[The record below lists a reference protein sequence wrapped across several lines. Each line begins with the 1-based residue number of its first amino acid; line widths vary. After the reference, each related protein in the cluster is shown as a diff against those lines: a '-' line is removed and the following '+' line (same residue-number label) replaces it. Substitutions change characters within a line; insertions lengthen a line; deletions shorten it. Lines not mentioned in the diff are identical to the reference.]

1 MSSRLKKLATY
12 CFSPSA
18 LRVESE
24 SHPEDRMRVVQAG
37 DCGLIDDTRRGWYN
51 QARGELAP
59 GFAITPE
66 DVVVDV
72 GCGTGDVSAFAASF
86 GADVIST
93 DIDPAKIENVKRK
106 FAQRGLNAG
115 SFQAFVSDSNP
126 LPLADKTASKVI
138 SMEVMEHVDD
148 PAHFLA
154 ELVRIGKPG
163 AAYLITVP
171 DPVAETVQTA
181 FAPSKYWQK
190 PNHLRIIQRDE
201 LDRLIENA
209 GLQIEQHTHTG
220 IFWSMWWIFFWASEQ
235 EFGAPQGPVLENWT
249 RTWHE
254 LLKLPQGDAARQALD
269 AFMPKSQVIVAR
281 KAA

>member
-1 MSSRLKKLATY
+1 MAHFCISQFAENGTSDL
-12 CFSPSA
+12 
-18 LRVESE
+18 
-24 SHPEDRMRVVQAG
+24 DRKPAQQVIQAG

-51 QARGELAP
+51 RESGEIAK
-59 GFAITPE
+59 GFAITAD

-72 GCGTGDVSAFAASF
+72 GCGGGDVCAFAASF
-86 GADVIST
+86 GAEVIGT
-93 DIDPAKIENVKRK
+93 DIDPAKIEQIKRK
-106 FAQRGLNAG
+106 MARGQTSQ
-115 SFQAFVSDSNP
+115 SFQAYVSDSAP
-126 LPLADKTASKVI
+126 LPIADNTATKVI

-148 PAHFLA
+148 PSQFLA

-163 AAYLITVP
+163 ATYLITVP
-171 DPVAETVQTA
+171 DPVAETVQTK
-181 FAPSKYWQK
+181 FAPSVYWEK

-220 IFWSMWWIFFWASEQ
+220 IFWAMWWIFFWASEQ

-249 RTWHE
+249 RTWYE
-254 LLKLPQGDAARQALD
+254 LLNLPHGDAARAALD
-269 AFMPKSQVIVAR
+269 ALMPKSQVVIAR